1 MITGLYETHLKVA
14 DLGRSMHLYGE
25 VLGLELGLRD
35 PQRPI
40 AFCWVGERLSR

>member
-14 DLGRSMHLYGE
+14 DLVRSMHLYGE